1 MVRTKLMIAL
11 AWAGALAAVP
21 VAWAGNPGEVG
32 MLSLR
37 LGIGAREA
45 AMGGA
50 AVAASEGAA
59 ALYWNPANNAL
70 LERRTDL
77 LLQHHSYLGLFN
89 HEAAAV
95 AHRAGGGVI
104 GLMFSGLYAEELVRR
119 GEEQV
124 GVPEGTF
131 RPYDV
136 TFGLS
141 YARALGDRFAAGLTA
156 KFLYERID
164 LYSDTG
170 LAFDLF
176 LTHRALIEG
185 LVFGASLTNVG
196 GQMNLRTQPFDLPV
210 AARLGAAW
218 TPDAGAFRGRV
229 TLVADVVFP
238 NDATE
243 EKMHFGAE
251 YRLLSEFALR
261 AGTRVHYE
269 NQGLTAGA
277 GFRTGR
283 LNVDYAFEE
292 SKVSG
297 FDDGHKFSLGVAW

>member
-1 MVRTKLMIAL
+1 MVRTKLMIACACVGAFL
-11 AWAGALAAVP
+11 FAAPARAGD
-21 VAWAGNPGEVG
+21 PGEVG

-59 ALYWNPANNAL
+59 AIFWNPANNAL
-70 LERRTDL
+70 NDRGTDL
-77 LLQHHSYLGLFN
+77 LLQHQRYLGLFN

-104 GLMFSGLYAEELVRR
+104 GLVFSGLYADEQIRR
-119 GEEQV
+119 GEDQV

-131 RPYDV
+131 RPYDAAI
-136 TFGLS
+136 GLS
-141 YARALGDRFAAGLTA
+141 YARAVGDRVAVGVTA
-156 KFLYERID
+156 KFLYETID
-164 LYSDTG
+164 IYSDTG
-170 LAFDLF
+170 FAFDLF
-176 LTHRALIEG
+176 LAHRAMIDG
-185 LVFGASLTNVG
+185 LVLGASLTNLG
-196 GQMNLRTQPFDLPV
+196 SQMTLRTQPFDLPA

-218 TPDAGAFRGRV
+218 TPTAPWLSGRL
-229 TLVADVVFP
+229 TMAADVVFP
-238 NDATE
+238 NDNTE
-243 EKMHFGAE
+243 KAHLGAE
-251 YRLLSEFALR
+251 YRLLGEFALR
-261 AGTRVHYE
+261 AGTRLNYD

-283 LNVDYAFEE
+283 VGVDYAFEE

-297 FDDGHKFSLGVAW
+297 FDDGHKFSLVVAW

>member
-1 MVRTKLMIAL
+1 MVRTKLMIAFAWACAL
-11 AWAGALAAVP
+11 AAAPAAWAGE
-21 VAWAGNPGEVG
+21 PGEVG

-37 LGIGAREA
+37 MGIGAREA

-59 ALYWNPANNAL
+59 AIFWNPANNAL
-70 LERRTDL
+70 LDRKTDL
-77 LLQHHSYLGLFN
+77 MLQHHDYLGVFK
-89 HEAAAV
+89 HESAAV

-104 GLMFSGLYAEELVRR
+104 GLIFSGLYAEELVRR
-119 GEEQV
+119 GEDQV

-136 TFGLS
+136 AFGVS
-141 YARALGDRFAAGLTA
+141 YARAFGDRFAAALNA
-156 KFLYERID
+156 KYIYETID
-164 LYSDTG
+164 LYSDSG

-176 LTHRALIEG
+176 LTHRTMIEG
-185 LVFGASLTNVG
+185 FVLGASLTNMG
-196 GQMNLRTQPFDLPV
+196 SQMTLRSQPFDLPA

-218 TPDAGAFRGRV
+218 TPDTDWLKSRLTMA
-229 TLVADVVFP
+229 ADVVFP
-238 NDATE
+238 NDTTE
-243 EKMHFGAE
+243 KVHLGAE
-251 YRLLSEFALR
+251 YRLLTEFALR
-261 AGTRVHYE
+261 AGTRVNYE

-283 LNVDYAFEE
+283 LSVDYAFEE

-297 FDDGHKFSLGVAW
+297 FDDGHKFSLGVIW